1 MCPYLRPVMYF
12 LSFLLFS
19 SSPHCECECECAHF
33 IRSKW
38 FLKNRNRIVWLLPVD
53 GMAEVR
59 WCRPSAGIPFWLCA
73 TACAAWEIDF
83 VPLNDERHF
92 RASLFTVISV
102 AYEPVWTD
110 ASTRAPFS
118 GSRLGTQHTNKTL
131 WCSILGKIKVWIM
144 PTACS
149 ICAYIFIFTLLFSFS
164 FPFFFLF
171 FFFLCRVK
179 KGFAFNA
186 IPFVWWAVFIEKLM
200 TKSFRHL
207 SVCVRR
213 RINEMEGSD
222 RRRKKNSRRWIFR
235 GTEIVFVCNHCR
247 RPIVP

>member
-1 MCPYLRPVMYF
+1 
-12 LSFLLFS
+12 
-19 SSPHCECECECAHF
+19 
-33 IRSKW
+33 
-38 FLKNRNRIVWLLPVD
+38 
-53 GMAEVR
+53 MAEVR

-118 GSRLGTQHTNKTL
+118 GSRLGTRHTNKTL

-171 FFFLCRVK
+171 FFFLCRVR

-213 RINEMEGSD
+213 RINEMKGSD
-222 RRRKKNSRRWIFR
+222 RRRKKIREDESFEARKLYSFVIIVDAQSCLKSQEYFHSFNTYTNRTRTLYAVRRR
-235 GTEIVFVCNHCR
+235 YTECR
-247 RPIVP
+247 CVSKRAKRNTKTFNLN